1 MVSYTTDLTVGTP
14 PQKVTLSI
22 DTGSSDFWVNEATV
36 SYCSNPEAK
45 PLCSQYGTFDS
56 ESSTSLMPLQNNF
69 FQVTYV
75 DNTGASGDFVKDT
88 INIGG
93 QELTEF
99 QFGVAYSSGTALGV
113 IGLGYE
119 ANEQQQ
125 EGSLSYPTLPGTFLS
140 KGLIK
145 LNAYSIWLNDLTAAS
160 GTLLYGGVD
169 KAKYAGKLTTLKTE
183 LGNGRPEL
191 SVSLNSV
198 SFKEAKAV
206 KPVTPLVDTGSEY
219 SYLPLEMTDIILGPL
234 GAVYNDQGYAF
245 VECGLM
251 TSKETVDFELGSG
264 ETLVTIR
271 VPLSSLIYPSKGILA
286 PPKNDKG
293 VALCAISIGNLENQG
308 DPGALGDSFLRSAY
322 VVMDLTHNQISIA
335 QAVYT
340 SDSNIVELP
349 AEGVAAINK

>member
-1 MVSYTTDLTVGTP
+1 MH
-14 PQKVTLSI
+14 
-22 DTGSSDFWVNEATV
+22 
-36 SYCSNPEAK
+36 
-45 PLCSQYGTFDS
+45 
-56 ESSTSLMPLQNNF
+56 LQNNF
-69 FQVTYV
+69 FQVSYL
-75 DNTGASGDFVKDT
+75 DGTGASGEFVKDT

-99 QFGVAYSSGTALGV
+99 QFGVAYSSGSAQGI

-119 ANEQQQ
+119 ANEQLQ
-125 EGSLSYPTLPGTFLS
+125 EGALSYPTLSATLLS

-145 LNAYSIWLNDLTAAS
+145 VNAYSIWLNDLTAAS
-160 GTLLYGGVD
+160 GTILYGGVD

-183 LGNGRPEL
+183 LGNGSPEL

-198 SFKEAKAV
+198 SFKKTKAV
-206 KPVTPLVDTGSEY
+206 KPFTPLVDTGSEY
-219 SYLPLEMTDIILGPL
+219 SYLPPEMTDIILAPL
-234 GAVYNDQGYAF
+234 GAVYNGGGYPF
-245 VECGLM
+245 VDCGLM

-264 ETLVTIR
+264 ESLVTIR
-271 VPLSSLIYPSKGILA
+271 VPLSSLVYRSKGILA

-293 VALCAISIGNLENQG
+293 EALCAISIGNLASQ
-308 DPGALGDSFLRSAY
+308 DDAGALGDSFLRSAY

-340 SDSNIVELP
+340 SDSNIVEIP